1 MFYPASDS
9 QRANR
14 IRPDIASPLKGDPF
28 DPPYDQHWDIELP
41 ANFSDDLNHKP
52 WAHRNHRDIWNFLLG
67 GPAPGDIEAWRRLQ
81 SYYFNCLRD
90 EDAQLGV
97 VLNELEASGQADRTI
112 IIYTS
117 DHGEL
122 GGAHGLR
129 EKGGV
134 IYKENLNVP
143 LIVCH
148 PDVAGGR
155 RSESLASALDLAPT
169 VLGFAGL
176 DDDDMAARHPDLKGI
191 DLGRALGGTAAG
203 TRCDDTGLLI
213 YYGIM
218 LLAMEARKAR
228 AAMEHALQTPPE
240 ERRPPPTDRPFQP
253 LDDRPMIRGI
263 HTGRHKFARYFAPAE
278 HHRPADW
285 ETLTSHNDLE
295 LYDLDSDPQEMTN
308 LAADADANK
317 DLILDL
323 NQRLNALIEREIG
336 VDDGRE
342 FPGDGAHYNL
352 AK

>member
-1 MFYPASDS
+1 MFYLASES

-41 ANFSDDLNHKP
+41 ANFSD
-52 WAHRNHRDIWNFLLG
+52 
-67 GPAPGDIEAWRRLQ
+67 
-81 SYYFNCLRD
+81 
-90 EDAQLGV
+90 V
-97 VLNELEASGQADRTI
+97 SGQADRTI

-148 PDVAGGR
+148 PGVAGGR
-155 RSESLASALDLAPT
+155 RTESLASALDLAPT
-169 VLGFAGL
+169 LLGFAGL
-176 DDDDMAARHPDLKGI
+176 DDDDMTARHADLKGI
-191 DLGRALGGTAAG
+191 DLGTALGGTDVG
-203 TRCDDTGLLI
+203 TRRDDTGILI

-228 AAMEHALQTPPE
+228 AAMEQALQTPPE
-240 ERRPPPTDRPFQP
+240 ERRPPPADRPFQP
-253 LDDRPMIRGI
+253 LDDRLMIRAI
-263 HTGRHKFARYFAPAE
+263 HSGRHKFARYFAPAE

-285 ETLTSHNDLE
+285 ETLTSHDDLE
-295 LYDLDSDPQEMTN
+295 LYDLDSDPQEMNN

-336 VDDGRE
+336 ADDGRE
-342 FPGDGAHYNL
+342 FPGDGVHYNL
-352 AK
+352 AN